1 MIGYRVTDN
10 LTNYLDELSSKVIDR
25 SYREKFLNDMARE
38 LVSFADETI
47 PRWNPNIR
55 YSGLNEGFWQYSHKK
70 NKSTVKVTYTGFT
83 GEGMGQP
90 EELPE
95 GVWWEFGKK
104 HIGGTEDLL
113 GRDYAYY
120 LEFGQD
126 RFAPNK
132 DVQAPNRP
140 PELYLTGAVIEME
153 DMIDL
158 YAEEFMNLIL
168 NK

>member
-55 YSGLNEGFWQYSHKK
+55 YSGLNEGFWQYSHKE

-83 GEGMGQP
+83 GEGMGEPDDIQ
-90 EELPE
+90 
-95 GVWWEFGKK
+95 VWWEFGKY
-104 HIGGTEDLL
+104 HRGGYNDIL

-126 RFAPNK
+126 KFAPNSK
-132 DVQAPNRP
+132 VKAPDRTP
-140 PELYLTGAVIEME
+140 SLYLTTAVIDME